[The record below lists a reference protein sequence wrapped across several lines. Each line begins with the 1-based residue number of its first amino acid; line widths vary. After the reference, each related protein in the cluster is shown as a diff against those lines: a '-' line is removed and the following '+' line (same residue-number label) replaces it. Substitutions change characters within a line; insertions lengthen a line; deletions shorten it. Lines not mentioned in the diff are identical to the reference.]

1 MMNTFS
7 QKRIRIGDLLV
18 EKNMISETQL
28 QHALQEQKL
37 TGRKLGATLVEL
49 GYVEENALLSLLSAQ
64 LDIPFVELKQ
74 FRFDR
79 ELVQK
84 LPETSA
90 RRYRVVL
97 LREDF
102 DGLLLGMADPTDIF
116 GLDELQRILQKNLK
130 PAVVRESE
138 LLDILDIAY
147 TRASE
152 IATLAGELD
161 EELQESAVDLADF
174 AVDATDSEAPVVK
187 LLQKIFEEAIHTKA
201 SDIHIEPDEKVLRI
215 RKRIDGVLL
224 EQVMN
229 EKRIASALVVRL
241 KLMSGLDISEKRL
254 PQDGRFNLKVKHHNI
269 DVRISTMPVQFG
281 ESVVMRL
288 LDQTDGVRPLENV
301 GMPPHLINRFR
312 KVITRPHGL
321 VLVTGPTGSGKTTTL
336 YGALSELN
344 KPDKKIITVEDP
356 VEYRLPRISQVQ
368 LHEKI
373 GLNFANVLRATLRQ
387 DPDILLVGEIRD
399 AESAEIALRASMTGH
414 MVLSTLHTNDAV
426 TSALRLMDIG
436 VDGYLVATALK
447 AIIAQRLVRRICNSC
462 VRAYT
467 PDANEMQLLATI
479 GKGRDFSAVEFKQ
492 GAGCPHCHNTGYR
505 GRLGVFEMLELNQ
518 PMAEALRTNDIN
530 AFTKAALSTPN
541 FVTLSEAALG
551 YAMEGVTTL
560 EEVMAISA
568 QIDDI

>member
-1 MMNTFS
+1 MSTYS
-7 QKRIRIGDLLV
+7 PKRIRIGDLLV

-28 QHALQEQKL
+28 QHALQEQKI

-49 GYVEENALLSLLSAQ
+49 GYVEENALLSLLSDQ
-64 LDIPFVELKQ
+64 LNIPFVELKQ

-79 ELVQK
+79 DLVQK

-90 RRYRVVL
+90 RRYRVML
-97 LREDF
+97 LREDM

-116 GLDELQRILQKNLK
+116 CLDELQRILKKNLK

-161 EELQESAVDLADF
+161 EELQESALDLAEF
-174 AVDATDSEAPVVK
+174 AVDATDSEVPVVK
-187 LLQKIFEEAIHTKA
+187 LLQKIFEEAINTKA

-215 RKRIDGVLL
+215 RNRIDGVLL

-241 KLMSGLDISEKRL
+241 KLMSGMDISEKRL

-288 LDQTDGVRPLENV
+288 LDQTEGVRPLSEV
-301 GMPPHLINRFR
+301 GMPPHLIDRFR

-373 GLNFANVLRATLRQ
+373 GLNFASVLRATLRQ

-399 AESAEIALRASMTGH
+399 AESAEIAVRASMTGH

-426 TSALRLMDIG
+426 SSALRLMDIG

-447 AIIAQRLVRRICNSC
+447 AIVAQRLVRRICTSC
-462 VRAYT
+462 IQPHT
-467 PDANEMQLLATI
+467 PDANERQLLMTI
-479 GKGRDFSAVEFKQ
+479 GKGRDFNSMQFKQ

-505 GRLGVFEMLELNQ
+505 GRIGIFEMLELNNA
-518 PMAEALRTNDIN
+518 MADALRMNDIN
-530 AFTKAALSTPN
+530 GFTRAVNEVPN

-551 YAMEGVTTL
+551 YAIEGKTTL
-560 EEVMAISA
+560 EEVMSISA

>member
-1 MMNTFS
+1 MTNNFS

-79 ELVQK
+79 DLVQQ

-90 RRYRVVL
+90 RRYRVML

-116 GLDELQRILQKNLK
+116 CLDELQRILQKNLK

-161 EELQESAVDLADF
+161 EELQESALDLADF

-187 LLQKIFEEAIHTKA
+187 LLQKIFEEAINTKA

-215 RKRIDGVLL
+215 RNRIDGVLL

-241 KLMSGLDISEKRL
+241 KLMSGMDISEKRL

-288 LDQTDGVRPLENV
+288 LDQTDGVRPLSNV
-301 GMPPHLINRFR
+301 GMPDYLIDRFR
-312 KVITRPHGL
+312 KAITRPHGL

-344 KPDKKIITVEDP
+344 KPEKKIITVEDP

-373 GLNFANVLRATLRQ
+373 GLNFASVLRATLRQ

-447 AIIAQRLVRRICNSC
+447 AIVAQRLVRRICTSC
-462 VRAYT
+462 VQAYT
-467 PDANEMQLLATI
+467 PDANERQLLATI
-479 GKGRDFSAVEFKQ
+479 GKGRDFSGVAFKQ
-492 GAGCPHCHNTGYR
+492 GTGCPHCHNTGYR
-505 GRLGVFEMLELNQ
+505 GRIGIFEMLELNLE
-518 PMAEALRTNDIN
+518 MAEALRVNDIN
-530 AFTKAALSTPN
+530 GFTRAAYAVPN

-551 YAMEGVTTL
+551 YAIEGTTTL
-560 EEVMAISA
+560 EEVMSISA